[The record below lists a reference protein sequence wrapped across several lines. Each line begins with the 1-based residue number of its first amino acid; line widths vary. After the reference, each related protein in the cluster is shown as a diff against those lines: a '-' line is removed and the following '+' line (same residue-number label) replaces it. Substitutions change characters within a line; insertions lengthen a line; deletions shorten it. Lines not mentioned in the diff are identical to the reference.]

1 MQNESLTPYRIAR
14 CLFTIATIHRLM
26 SDDAKDVARSTYVLL
41 TVDVPPVML
50 ARARDIVHG
59 LTQLRWRRLLYEPL
73 QLVAE
78 ILCILL
84 DALGASFI
92 KLSQVIAHSPMV
104 APALLVRAC
113 KASLARCRAPTVP
126 FDLVESTLCDEL
138 RIPSVAHLFATIDT
152 QPMASA
158 SIAQVHKATLI
169 DGRSVV
175 VKLVRPGVKER
186 LWVDLTILWLAAR
199 AVDVLLGPLVLEFL
213 SSPAAAFVDE
223 LRQAI
228 LAECDLGYEHANM
241 LQYRQWLRSSV
252 ALRRSGLAGA
262 VWVPEPI
269 PTGCS
274 ASVLTMEWVD
284 GVLLSDLRDDGGA
297 AAATPA
303 AATTSAAATSASR
316 WKGALAKAL
325 SVSALSVLDG
335 AMTDDGAGGYSTEG
349 DGAVTPCFHADLHMG
364 NMLYCAATDSV
375 AFVDFGVCGRLPAAL
390 RGALLLQAL
399 SFVVEDTSHFSE
411 GFAYALKTTLKTTR
425 PARAE
430 AATSTSTST
439 TNIAAVAAA
448 APATSVAEAENLPMS
463 FEAATELVRNVR
475 GLSTDAQL
483 QLYGLYKQ
491 ATSGDAPLTSPTSRI
506 DVKEQKKWAAWAAM
520 RGQSASTAQA
530 GYLELAHTLLTH
542 ESRPDDTAPPP
553 TTDALAPAPPPLDT
567 AALTADLRQLFVE
580 LERINPLRPDSDGTI
595 DPALYALL
603 LRGQLVLHEHGVQLP
618 KEFALLIKT
627 MLFGA
632 DYLTLFRG
640 AEMDLLTTAL
650 SAAAVAYV
658 TSHVRELSHV
668 IPRRA
673 LPQIGSVIVRSQ
685 SRRLRAQLVE
695 TREHAAKT
703 VLGQRLALLAAQA
716 SERCRVAWSSE
727 QCQSALTILED
738 GLAPLAAWAR
748 VALDSERRRSALS
761 RLLTDG
767 AKDMDLAAVIAACW
781 PLVLLVALLVP
792 MFLGGAM
799 AGESTAATLVWIAN
813 ESAAAGESA
822 NKISYNTVVV
832 DGA

>member
-41 TVDVPPVML
+41 TVDVPPVMF
-50 ARARDIVHG
+50 ARAKDIVHG

-73 QLVAE
+73 QLFAE

-126 FDLVESTLCDEL
+126 FDVVESTLCNEL
-138 RIPSVAHLFATIDT
+138 NIPSVAHLFATIDP
-152 QPMASA
+152 QPRASA
-158 SIAQVHKATLI
+158 SIAQVHKATLV
-169 DGRSVV
+169 DGRSVA

-186 LWVDLTILWLAAR
+186 LWVDLTIIWLAAR

-228 LAECDLGYEHANM
+228 LAECDLEHEHANM

-252 ALRRSGLAGA
+252 ALRRSGLASA
-262 VWVPEPI
+262 VSVPEPI
-269 PTGCS
+269 AIGCS
-274 ASVLTMEWVD
+274 HSVLTMEWVD

-297 AAATPA
+297 AAATLA

-335 AMTDDGAGGYSTEG
+335 VMIDDGVGGPATEG
-349 DGAVTPCFHADLHMG
+349 GGTVAPCFHADLHMG

-411 GFAYALKTTLKTTR
+411 GFAYALKTT
-425 PARAE
+425 RAE
-430 AATSTSTST
+430 AATSTSTSTST

-448 APATSVAEAENLPMS
+448 APATSVAECADHLPMS
-463 FEAATELVRNVR
+463 FEAATERMRNVR
-475 GLSTDAQL
+475 GLSTDTQL
-483 QLYGLYKQ
+483 QLFGLYKQ
-491 ATSGDAPLTSPTSRI
+491 ATSGDAPLTSPASRL
-506 DVKEQKKWAAWAAM
+506 DVKEQKKWVAWAAM

-530 GYLELAHTLLTH
+530 CYLELTHTLLTH
-542 ESRPDDTAPPP
+542 VSPPDDTAPPP

-640 AEMDLLTTAL
+640 AEMELLTTAL

-716 SERCRVAWSSE
+716 IERCRAAWSSE
-727 QCQSALTILED
+727 QCQGALAILAH
-738 GLAPLAAWAR
+738 GLAPLAAWASL
-748 VALDSERRRSALS
+748 ALDSERRRSALS

-767 AKDMDLAAVIAACW
+767 AKDMDLVAVIAACW
-781 PLVLLVALLVP
+781 PLVLLVALLVL
-792 MFLGGAM
+792 MLLGGAT

-813 ESAAAGESA
+813 ESAAAGEIS
-822 NKISYNTVVV
+822 NEISYNTVVV